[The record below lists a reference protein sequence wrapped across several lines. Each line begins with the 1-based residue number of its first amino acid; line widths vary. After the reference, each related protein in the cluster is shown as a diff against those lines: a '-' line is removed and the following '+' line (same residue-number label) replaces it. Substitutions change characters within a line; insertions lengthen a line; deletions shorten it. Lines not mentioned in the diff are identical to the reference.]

1 MRKPMCLNAAVL
13 AGAVLALVMSVSA
26 CAPTA
31 PKTEAGE
38 VVHVL
43 RYASPYTPGHPLSQA
58 DMAWIDYIHTA
69 SKGRLKVEPL
79 WAGGLISSE
88 HNMIE
93 LRHGVADIATI
104 TPIYAKGGTHAIR
117 VQSGF
122 YGGERSI
129 DQQVAVYKCLST
141 HYPELNREIEGLE
154 LLAVQGGNVLGLIT
168 RDRKVTKL
176 SDLRGLRIRV
186 PAELVPTMRK
196 LGADPL
202 DMPMSDVY
210 SSLAKGVIDGVV
222 APADTLRSLHFG
234 EVARYFNELHI
245 SRGAYP
251 ARAMSQKK
259 FNTLPKDLQDLLRNS
274 QSVWEEAIKDKMTAA
289 QTSGADYAREQGM
302 EFLPFDA
309 AEQIRF
315 DGLYNEQAAETA
327 RLAQSDHLNAEG
339 MFTLA
344 QRVVKLLNS
353 EQGQNIG
360 YDTASVCPKA

>member
-1 MRKPMCLNAAVL
+1 MSQMFKRRNPLL
-13 AGAVLALVMSVSA
+13 AGAVMALLTVVGA
-26 CAPTA
+26 CAPQA
-31 PKTEAGE
+31 PKTASGE
-38 VVHVL
+38 EVHVL

-58 DMAWIDYIHTA
+58 DMAWIAHIHTA
-69 SKGRLKVEPL
+69 SSGRLKVEPL

-129 DQQVAVYKCLST
+129 DQQVAVYKCLSA
-141 HYPELNREIEGLE
+141 HFPELDRELEGLQ
-154 LLAVQGGNVLGLIT
+154 LLAIQGGNVLGLIT

-222 APADTLRSLHFG
+222 APADTLKAMHFG

-251 ARAMSQKK
+251 ARAMSQKT
-259 FNTLPKDLQDLLRNS
+259 FNSLPADLQAVLRDS
-274 QSVWEEAIKDKMTAA
+274 QIVWEAAIREKMTAA
-289 QTSGADYAREQGM
+289 QTSGADYARAQGM
-302 EFLPFDA
+302 EFLAFDA
-309 AEQIRF
+309 EDQLKF

-327 RLAQSDHLNAEG
+327 RRAQAADLDAQG

-344 QRVVKLLNS
+344 QHVVKLLNS
-353 EQGQNIG
+353 GSGDRPE
-360 YDTASVCPKA
+360 TVCPKT